1 MEPFKITIEVNL
13 GQETL
18 AALRQIFSAK
28 AYVTASQVE
37 APAADPAPKTQP
49 APAPAPTPEPAPAQ
63 PEAPIDDIGDLPP
76 GNEPEPAPAPA
87 PVPTESDARNAV
99 QAARKRGVSAATI
112 KAYMKDSFGIAAS
125 VDCPAERRQELID
138 GLAKL
143 AA

>member
-37 APAADPAPKTQP
+37 APAAD
-49 APAPAPTPEPAPAQ
+49 
-63 PEAPIDDIGDLPP
+63 
-76 GNEPEPAPAPA
+76 PAPA